1 MGSIIDTKRTD
12 EIYRCN
18 NVKIYIVYISIIGS
32 PISLIFLLFGIL
44 RMLFEKKKRS
54 FLTNL
59 ILLIFISEM
68 INSLSKIIQLI
79 KYIFKDEREIKEKEG
94 RDNARGIICQIQI
107 VMSIYSDLCT
117 LLASLFLSLRC
128 YDVIKYRK
136 KIFDKGKK
144 TLLSI
149 ILIIFVPIIV
159 SIIFLLLDRK
169 YSDKSYRYDVRD
181 RCSYWCWL
189 SQIIS
194 MICFGFYSIF
204 IILNIVFACK
214 THSYLK
220 LGYKRLLEENDLS
233 SSKNSLFTPLN
244 DVSKENSLKGSTK
257 EIHVEKKYNNLTKEE
272 IRRLEELRLMKV
284 KCLIYPSVTS
294 ILWTFAS
301 IYRIADTIIL
311 WRFDH
316 GGDDNIE
323 DERDYFE
330 KHQILHF
337 FVESFLVLHTILSSI
352 RGIFYGL
359 SFVVFEENIFFN
371 FFRRF
376 MDKFFKDEDLTAS
389 KEGGYE
395 EGEEKKIIRNT
406 TNSSSTFEYNE
417 NKNKNDNENQEN
429 EEKSESVEM
438 NNSDYYYNE

>member
-1 MGSIIDTKRTD
+1 MDFIQ
-12 EIYRCN
+12 Y
-18 NVKIYIVYISIIGS
+18 
-32 PISLIFLLFGIL
+32 LLF
-44 RMLFEKKKRS
+44 
-54 FLTNL
+54 L
-59 ILLIFISEM
+59 I
-68 INSLSKIIQLI
+68 
-79 KYIFKDEREIKEKEG
+79 
-94 RDNARGIICQIQI
+94 
-107 VMSIYSDLCT
+107 
-117 LLASLFLSLRC
+117 
-128 YDVIKYRK
+128 
-136 KIFDKGKK
+136 
-144 TLLSI
+144 
-149 ILIIFVPIIV
+149 
-159 SIIFLLLDRK
+159 
-169 YSDKSYRYDVRD
+169 
-181 RCSYWCWL
+181 
-189 SQIIS
+189 
-194 MICFGFYSIF
+194 
-204 IILNIVFACK
+204 
-214 THSYLK
+214 
-220 LGYKRLLEENDLS
+220 EENDLS